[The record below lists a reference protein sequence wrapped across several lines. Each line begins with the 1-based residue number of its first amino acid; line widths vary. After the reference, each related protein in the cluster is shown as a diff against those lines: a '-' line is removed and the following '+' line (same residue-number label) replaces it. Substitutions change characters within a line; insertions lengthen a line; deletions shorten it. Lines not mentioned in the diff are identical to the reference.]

1 MRLHTAALTA
11 LLSLSL
17 TACGE
22 TSDSSTDAG
31 SCEGGKCDDAEGSE
45 GTDAFVQQNY
55 CVGVRGNGQLIT
67 AHFASLARIIEH
79 YGLTSG
85 VSGGSSGSITSFLL
99 ESIQMN
105 PAVNDCGGK
114 GCTDEEAAN
123 RAALLFKSL
132 QGYIGVLAG
141 TPEAAA
147 IAQLIPVAQQ
157 VAERDIAGLAE
168 SDPEAARQAL
178 EELLQST
185 DIRELLNPELL
196 ALLQDSPD
204 PTFHVQDVAAAIA
217 GAASFSADNPNILV
231 RPGLIDF
238 TAFAEKIGRIGSF
251 YAGYGN
257 YDAEAFEAFMS
268 SCATPG
274 KGMNWD
280 RVAALPVGDTGL
292 VCAQVFDQLATSWRD
307 DFIAKED
314 QYESRIDDEI
324 GAELPALIST
334 SVITGPSAVRW
345 ADARDAYFAAE
356 PTELGVEFDDVRFGY
371 FGARDDLDLVESNNA
386 GFDDIKTAK
395 FMSLGSATWRTA
407 LSYSPAEPGLT
418 RALEL
423 PVGDDGVRNISAGGW
438 SDLHPTL
445 VLRNMGCDNVV
456 YVTRTDGELGGFA
469 DGVAT
474 LLGMDEDT
482 GKKLYDLGQDSAL
495 TRSIAEADAVWCTN
509 WNDISATDIA
519 AVSDDGYNATLIS
532 SDPNFT
538 DGAQAYEN
546 LDPEFSAEGCS
557 VE

>member
-1 MRLHTAALTA
+1 DA
-11 LLSLSL
+11 
-17 TACGE
+17 
-22 TSDSSTDAG
+22 SDSSNDAG
-31 SCEGGKCDDAEGSE
+31 SCEGAKCDDAEGSE
-45 GTDAFVQQNY
+45 GTDGFVQQSY

-79 YGLTSG
+79 YGLVSG
-85 VSGGSSGSITSFLL
+85 VSGGSSASITSFLL

-132 QGYIGVLAG
+132 QGYVGVLAG

-157 VAERDIAGLAE
+157 VAEQDIAGLAE
-168 SDPEAARQAL
+168 TDPEAAREAL
-178 EELLQST
+178 DVILQST

-196 ALLQDSPD
+196 ALLQNSPN
-204 PTFHVQDVAAAIA
+204 PEFHVQDIAAAIA
-217 GAASFSADNPNILV
+217 GAASFNADNPDILV

-238 TAFAEKIGRIGSF
+238 AAFAEKIGRIGSF

-257 YDAEAFEAFMS
+257 YDAETFEAFMA

-274 KGMNWD
+274 KGLNWD
-280 RVAALPVGDTGL
+280 GVATLPVGDTGM
-292 VCAQVFDQLATSWRD
+292 VCAQVFDQLATTWRD
-307 DFIAKED
+307 DFIANED
-314 QYESRIDDEI
+314 QYASRIDDEI

-345 ADARDAYFAAE
+345 AGARDAYFAGE
-356 PTELGVEFDDVRFGY
+356 PTELGVDFDDVRFGY
-371 FGARDDLDLVESNNA
+371 FGARADLDLVESNNG
-386 GFDDIKTAK
+386 GFDDIKSDK
-395 FMSLGSATWRTA
+395 FMAIGTATWRTA
-407 LSYSPAEPGLT
+407 LSYSPAEPGLA

-423 PVGDDGVRNISAGGW
+423 PVGQDGVQNISAGGW

-456 YVTRTDGELGGFA
+456 YVTRTDVELGGFA

-474 LLGMDEDT
+474 LLGMDEGT
-482 GKKLYDLGQDSAL
+482 GEKLYGLDQDSAL
-495 TRSIAEADAVWCTN
+495 TRSIDEADAVWCTN
-509 WNDISATDIA
+509 WNDIPATDIA
-519 AVSDDGYNATLIS
+519 AVSADSYNATLITA
-532 SDPNFT
+532 DPNFT
-538 DGAQAYEN
+538 EGAQAYEN
-546 LDPEFSAEGCS
+546 LDPEFSAQGCS